1 LALFGNT
8 EFTVRLAVPVFWIVT
23 FCVVVVPSRIFP
35 KESVDGLTEIA
46 GVGSGV
52 PEPVKLTDEGEV
64 GALLEMET
72 LPAALP
78 VLVGANLT
86 VKLAE
91 APAATVA
98 GVAIPETV

>member
-1 LALFGNT
+1 MTLF
-8 EFTVRLAVPVFWIVT
+8 VPL
-23 FCVVVVPSRIFP
+23 VPIFILP
-35 KESVDGLTEIA
+35 NASEKGVTEIA

-52 PEPVKLTDEGEV
+52 PAPLSATDEGDV
-64 GALLEMET
+64 GALLEIDT

-78 VLVGANLT
+78 VVVGANFT

-98 GVAIPETV
+98 GVTIPATV

>member
-1 LALFGNT
+1 MPL
-8 EFTVRLAVPVFWIVT
+8 VP
-23 FCVVVVPSRIFP
+23 IFILP
-35 KESVDGLTEIA
+35 NASEEGVTEIA

-52 PEPVKLTDEGEV
+52 PAPLSATDEGDV
-64 GALLEMET
+64 GALLETDT

-78 VLVGANLT
+78 VVVGANFT

-98 GVAIPETV
+98 GVTIPATV